1 MDEIA
6 TKLLQTTN
14 DPHNYATTLTI
25 TGAPGFGKTTA
36 AISLC
41 HHPDIKKYFTDGF
54 LFIELGPQA
63 TDPSIKLTR
72 CYHLLTGEEIKRGDI
87 NHAEQEIK
95 NLTCNYYRN
104 LLVIIDDV
112 WHVEDA
118 EPLVKAFSCCKTILT
133 TRMNDIEQYIP
144 SKQSV
149 TVGKMTQ
156 SEAISL
162 LTSGIIYGSQLSQ
175 EDVRL
180 LNELAE
186 DVFLWPLL
194 LSLIRGQL
202 SYNFKK
208 YSPLPFYKAIQN
220 VKTKLHHNGLIAC
233 DKNQIESSNKS
244 KICRK
249 FAVKACIEVSLE
261 LLTKPLSNRIKTLI
275 LWTGIGASLQMAVLN
290 NLWNTSK
297 QEAEDSID
305 VLWNYGLVK
314 FTDSTILSTKKI
326 TQHYV
331 EVHSVISWHILNNM
345 NSNEVLF
352 LSPCG
357 TINTVQSVLEGL
369 TFLNE
374 QLHEVKNPSLL
385 SAIDYL
391 KLRLNDIENI
401 RLQIYVNSI
410 NMFAVNDPHVV
421 MAVLE
426 KIKYTSKYASSLLSD
441 EIDSLISECKQLL
454 KDAHKVC
461 RKTNQTV
468 QKLLHEKNYNGLIQV
483 LKEFIS
489 HYPLCDIAQKAITMV
504 KKLIPHCDSKLQVYI
519 KMNSVEFQRRTFDNH
534 FITLLIIPYIQLDIK
549 LCNRI
554 NFSFLNG
561 SPHIEHTYNY
571 IMSHKF
577 KEEYELVDNIYCIKL
592 QEVAPYS
599 LQLRTLI

>member
-118 EPLVKAFSCCKTILT
+118 EPLVKAFSYCKTILT
-133 TRMNDIEQYIP
+133 ARMNNIQQYIP
-144 SKQSV
+144 SKHSV
-149 TVGKMTQ
+149 MVGPMTQ
-156 SEAISL
+156 NEAISL
-162 LTSGIIYGSQLSQ
+162 LTNGIIDDSKLSQ
-175 EDVRL
+175 EDVSL
-180 LNELAE
+180 LDELTQ
-186 DVFLWPLL
+186 DVYLWPLL
-194 LSLIRGQL
+194 LSLIRGHLSHNLNQFHL
-202 SYNFKK
+202 SYH
-208 YSPLPFYKAIQN
+208 KAIEN
-220 VKTKLHHNGLIAC
+220 VQAKLHHKGLRAF
-233 DKNQIESSNKS
+233 DKNDSESTNKS
-244 KICRK
+244 RK
-249 FAVKACIEVSLE
+249 FAVKACIEVTLE
-261 LLTKPLSNRIKTLI
+261 LLTKPLSNKIKTLI
-275 LWTGIGASLQMAVLN
+275 LWTGIGASLQLTVLDS
-290 NLWNTSK
+290 LWNTSK
-297 QEAEDSID
+297 QEAEDTVNI
-305 VLWNYGLVK
+305 LWNYGLVQ
-314 FTDSTILSTKKI
+314 FTNNKILSTKII

-331 EVHSVISWHILNNM
+331 EVHSVISWYILNNM
-345 NSNEVLF
+345 DSNEVLF

-357 TINTVQSVLEGL
+357 AINTVQSILQRL
-369 TFLNE
+369 TLNFVDE
-374 QLHEVKNPSLL
+374 QLHEVDNPSLL
-385 SAIDYL
+385 PAIDYL
-391 KLRLNDIENI
+391 KLRLNEIENI

-410 NMFAVNDPHVV
+410 NMCAVNDPHVV
-421 MAVLE
+421 IAMLE
-426 KIKYTSKYASSLLSD
+426 GIKYTSKYASSLLSG

-454 KDAHKVC
+454 KDAHKLC

-468 QKLLHEKNYNGLIQV
+468 QKLLHEKSYDRLIQV
-483 LKEFIS
+483 LEEFIN
-489 HYPLCDIAQKAITMV
+489 HYPLCDIAQKAITIV

-519 KMNSVEFQRRTFDNH
+519 KMYSKELQRRTFDNH

-554 NFSFLNG
+554 NFSLLNG
-561 SPHIEHTYNY
+561 SPHIDHTYDY

-577 KEEYELVDNIYCIKL
+577 KEEYELVDNIKL

-599 LQLRTLI
+599 LTIT